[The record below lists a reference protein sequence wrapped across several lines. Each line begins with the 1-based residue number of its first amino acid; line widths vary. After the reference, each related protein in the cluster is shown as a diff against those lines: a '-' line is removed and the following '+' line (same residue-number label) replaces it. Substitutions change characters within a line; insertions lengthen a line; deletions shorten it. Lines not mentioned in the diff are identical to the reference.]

1 MSGGNGERSDGT
13 KTRLKR
19 SAATY
24 NSEDS
29 DRSHETKN
37 EDVEDVEDDKD
48 PRPAKRW
55 RPPLR

>member
-1 MSGGNGERSDGT
+1 LSGGNGERSDGT

-29 DRSHETKN
+29 DRSHETNN
-37 EDVEDVEDDKD
+37 EDVENDKD
-48 PRPAKRW
+48 PRPAKR
-55 RPPLR
+55 RRLPLR